1 MSDFA
6 TLNTARTAL
15 SAQQRGVN
23 VTGQNIANVNTD
35 GYSRQRAEMTAVGGS
50 TIPAFHSTSSGIG
63 QGVDVTSVTRIRD
76 AFLEGRAHVEHSTN
90 GRLTVENET
99 LEFVEQAFREPGTTG
114 IQSLLSRMWAGWGD
128 VANQPQDLAARTQ
141 VLQRL
146 ETLVGGFHATQ
157 ASLDAQWSQTR
168 ENLDVVVQDVN
179 AAAKSIA
186 ELNQAIKRANQSGT
200 SPNELTDRRDVL
212 VMELADKVGATVRHG
227 DFGVV
232 DVIVGGITLVAGN
245 TASEIKAVGSIVA
258 ADTATVP
265 PTDPPRIVTVTGNYG
280 VQVGGSTAGQLNT
293 LNTIVPGYRNKL
305 DALAQELATAINGQH
320 TTGYDLD
327 GATGLPLLDSSLG
340 PITAS
345 SIRVAI
351 TDPRQVAA
359 SAVAPGGTGAALDND
374 VADKISQLRLSATG
388 VDATYRQLIVDLGI
402 QASVTAG
409 NLDTQQ
415 VVTTQVDAARDAVAG
430 VNIDEE
436 MTNMLSYQHAY
447 SAAARLVT
455 AVDEML
461 DQLINR
467 TGIVGR

>member
-1 MSDFA
+1 
-6 TLNTARTAL
+6 
-15 SAQQRGVN
+15 
-23 VTGQNIANVNTD
+23 
-35 GYSRQRAEMTAVGGS
+35 
-50 TIPAFHSTSSGIG
+50 
-63 QGVDVTSVTRIRD
+63 
-76 AFLEGRAHVEHSTN
+76 
-90 GRLTVENET
+90 
-99 LEFVEQAFREPGTTG
+99 
-114 IQSLLSRMWAGWGD
+114 
-128 VANQPQDLAARTQ
+128 
-141 VLQRL
+141 
-146 ETLVGGFHATQ
+146 VGGFHATQ
-157 ASLDAQWSQTR
+157 RSLDAQWNQTR
-168 ENLDVVVQDVN
+168 GNLDVVVQDVN
-179 AAAKSIA
+179 AAAQSIA
-186 ELNQAIKRANQSGT
+186 ELNRAIKRANQSGT

-245 TASEIKAVGSIVA
+245 TANEIEAVGTIVA

-265 PTDPPRIVTVTGNYG
+265 PTDPPRIVTVTGGYG

-305 DALAQELATAINGQH
+305 DALAQELATALNGQH
-320 TTGYDLD
+320 STGYDLD
-327 GATGLPLLDSSLG
+327 GNPGLPLLDSSLG

-345 SIRVAI
+345 SLRVAV

-359 SAVAPGGTGAALDND
+359 SAVAPGGTGVALDND

-388 VDATYRQLIVDLGI
+388 VDATYRQMIVDLGI
-402 QASVTAG
+402 HASVTAG
-409 NLDTQQ
+409 SLDIQQ
-415 VVTTQVDAARDAVAG
+415 VVTTQVDASRDAVAG

-447 SAAARLVT
+447 SAASRLVT